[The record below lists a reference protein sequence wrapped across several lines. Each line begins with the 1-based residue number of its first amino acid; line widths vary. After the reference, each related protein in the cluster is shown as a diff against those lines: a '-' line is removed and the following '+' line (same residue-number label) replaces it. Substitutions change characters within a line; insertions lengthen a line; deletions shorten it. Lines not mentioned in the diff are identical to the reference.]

1 MTWIALIEIKSIRP
15 FKKNSVYIF
24 TYWVLLFMIIISN
37 YFNVSK
43 YHYGWKNPHIP
54 RSLYTHIHNHPHIS
68 RTFHPPRN
76 IMKFWFTCLPAICG
90 QQHVNSICCC
100 SSAFSFPTNT
110 AVRLANR
117 TWVKL
122 DLKSLLPCQGRHW
135 IRIDW
140 HFILL
145 QSVVVIS
152 FISFRWRFW
161 PWSASGVRSNTGN
174 TYNLYD
180 NIATLQK
187 MHCNTWFW
195 DDRRNCEEGQRT
207 KRISKESQK
216 PLVGKCGKE
225 RMEYTVTAGSTSW
238 DEQNSTSLWLQFGGL
253 HIS

>member
-1 MTWIALIEIKSIRP
+1 MEES
-15 FKKNSVYIF
+15 
-24 TYWVLLFMIIISN
+24 
-37 YFNVSK
+37 
-43 YHYGWKNPHIP
+43 PHSP
-54 RSLYTHIHNHPHIS
+54 QFVYTHTHNHPHIS
-68 RTFHPPRN
+68 RTFPPARN

-100 SSAFSFPTNT
+100 YSAFSFPTNT

-161 PWSASGVRSNTGN
+161 PWSASGVRSSTGK
-174 TYNLYD
+174 TYNLYYD
-180 NIATLQK
+180 NIARLQK
-187 MHCNTWFW
+187 MQCNTWFW
-195 DDRRNCEEGQRT
+195 DDRRNCEEGKGFHCWKMWEGNNGLYSRLYKLGWAKQHIIVPAVWRASHLFT
-207 KRISKESQK
+207 SYARWFQNWIWDDK
-216 PLVGKCGKE
+216 VGF
-225 RMEYTVTAGSTSW
+225 A
-238 DEQNSTSLWLQFGGL
+238 L
-253 HIS
+253 HW